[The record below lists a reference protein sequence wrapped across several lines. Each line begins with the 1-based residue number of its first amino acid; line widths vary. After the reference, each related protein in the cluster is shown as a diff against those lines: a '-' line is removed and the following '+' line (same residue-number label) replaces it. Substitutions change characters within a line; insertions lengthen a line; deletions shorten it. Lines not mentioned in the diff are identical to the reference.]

1 MIVWRK
7 DVDPTLLEPVF
18 RADVEALLA
27 GSPFTWLVTSGH
39 RSNAEQSRL
48 WQIHLAGGPKAAPP
62 GKSAHN
68 YGLAVDVVPDG
79 DTGKPGIQP
88 DWSGHSAAWKWL
100 GDAVDKHPR
109 LRHGRHFGDS
119 PHIQKVN
126 WAAHKA
132 WADPTPM
139 TPLRAA

>member
-1 MIVWRK
+1 VIVWRK
-7 DVDPTLLEPVF
+7 DVDPSLLEPQF
-18 RADVEALLA
+18 RADLETLLA

-48 WQIHLAGGPKAAPP
+48 WRVHLAGGPKAAPP

-88 DWSGHSAAWKWL
+88 DWSGSSAAWAWL
-100 GDAVDKHPR
+100 AKAVDAHPR

-119 PHIQKVN
+119 PHIQRVRWQDFTGWN
-126 WAAHKA
+126 
-132 WADPTPM
+132 TPRP
-139 TPLRAA
+139 PLRAA

>member
-7 DVDPTLLEPVF
+7 DVDQTLLEPGF
-18 RADVEALLA
+18 HADIVALLA

-39 RSNAEQSRL
+39 RGITEQAKL
-48 WQIHLAGGPKAAPP
+48 WAIYQAGGPRAAPA

-88 DWSGHSAAWKWL
+88 DWSGSSQAWKWL
-100 GDAVDKHPR
+100 GDAVDMHPR

-119 PHIQKVN
+119 PHIQRVEWKRYKG
-126 WAAHKA
+126 WR
-132 WADPTPM
+132 PISPP
-139 TPLRAA
+139 PLRAA